1 MLFRSSPAY
10 HRIHHSATGRL
21 DINLGT
27 IFPFWDMLSRR
38 AVFPARGAGR
48 AVIATGL
55 AGRPV
60 PVEQSG
66 PLRLGRTMVSQL
78 AEPFAAARTPPR

>member
-1 MLFRSSPAY
+1 MAAEDEAETGK
-10 HRIHHSATGRL
+10 RIRGKRPPEG
-21 DINLGT
+21 DPVI
-27 IFPFWDMLSRR
+27 DR
-38 AVFPARGAGR
+38 ALALLAAFDAGR